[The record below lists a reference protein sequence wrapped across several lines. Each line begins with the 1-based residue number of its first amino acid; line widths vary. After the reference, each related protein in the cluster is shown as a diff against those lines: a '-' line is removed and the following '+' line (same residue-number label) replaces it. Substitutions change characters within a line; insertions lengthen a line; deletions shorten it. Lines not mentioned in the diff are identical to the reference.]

1 MDKSEIFYS
10 SCFCSSRSCQLQ
22 YKIAPAP
29 VGRPAV
35 QPLFELLL
43 LGIQLFLE
51 EIIQIKLIGT
61 MMRMTKSR
69 ESLSSVSRKPTF
81 NLSSCGESNITQC
94 LLGNRNHIGDD
105 DDVGDDDYNDKG

>member
-1 MDKSEIFYS
+1 MVEIECEKMDKSEIFYS
-10 SCFCSSRSCQLQ
+10 SCFCSSRSCRLQ
-22 YKIAPAP
+22 YKIAP

-43 LGIQLFLE
+43 LGIQLFLDK
-51 EIIQIKLIGT
+51 IIQIKLIVT

-69 ESLSSVSRKPTF
+69 ESLSSVSRKPAF

-94 LLGNRNHIGDD
+94 LLGNCNHI
-105 DDVGDDDYNDKG
+105 GDDDYNDKG